1 MARTKMTSPKGVAV
15 WPWLNEP
22 DTRWDTS
29 EYKVSLKVYGKPA
42 MEFTQLLE
50 EFYKQGYTD
59 LAKELKK
66 PKLKKANM
74 PWSEVV
80 DDQGNLTGEI
90 EFKFKNKSSYEYEG
104 KTIENRVALIDRAG
118 KIVESRI
125 GSGSE
130 IKIGFE
136 PYVWH
141 VPSMGVGMTLRLKAV
156 QVLELVEYGGGS
168 SSGDFEF
175 EFEDTTTTST
185 GSDDPFGF

>member
-42 MEFTQLLE
+42 MEFAQQLE

-59 LAKELKK
+59 FAKELKK

-90 EFKFKNKSSYEYEG
+90 EFKFKNKSSYEYEK
-104 KTIENRVALIDRAG
+104 KTIENRIALIDRAG

-136 PYVWH
+136 PNVWW
-141 VPSMGVGMTLRLKAV
+141 VPALGVGMTLRLKAV